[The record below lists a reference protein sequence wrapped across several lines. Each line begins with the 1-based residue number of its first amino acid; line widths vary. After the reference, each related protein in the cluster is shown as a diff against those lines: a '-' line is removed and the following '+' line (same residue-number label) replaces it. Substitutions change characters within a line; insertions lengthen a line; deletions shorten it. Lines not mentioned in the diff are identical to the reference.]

1 MTQVIL
7 TFDASSA
14 ITVAL
19 YNAAGTLVT
28 PAPPSVN
35 HPQTRGGTCSH
46 SRPSRLAHTP
56 PSIAAVDSLSA
67 PTQLPGTAAP
77 SWTPPGPSSQHLARS
92 SRDSCQPNCRRRQ
105 HQHHPR
111 QRLPPRRRPREFT
124 FTFSGIPSLIGATV
138 SLAFFDSLS
147 GAVTTFSGT
156 VASSTSITIELTAAQ
171 TSALAAGDP
180 AYTYD
185 VTATFTDA
193 HTATL
198 QRRPCHRH
206 RLNQ

>member
-28 PAPPSVN
+28 PAPTISESPANSGRYVFTF
-35 HPQTRGGTCSH
+35 PAVTAGTYTAIYSSGGFIVGSDTIAWDGS
-46 SRPSRLAHTP
+46 AIVDTAGAV
-56 PSIAAVDSLSA
+56 IAAL
-67 PTQLPGTAAP
+67 GTAPAVTVVSP
-77 SWTPPGPSSQHLARS
+77 IAADGSISIIRGNDYRSADARA
-92 SRDSCQPNCRRRQ
+92 
-105 HQHHPR
+105 
-111 QRLPPRRRPREFT
+111 FT

-198 QRRPCHRH
+198 QRG
-206 RLNQ
+206 LVTVTD